1 MKPIAHLLAAL
12 SLLSAVGLA
21 GAADPAP
28 APAPAK
34 PAAGSAASK
43 FAAAANAAAGN
54 QADSGKD
61 ANVLSTNVIGSQEA
75 PTVLNVV
82 PWKDK
87 EVKLEKKS
95 PTTSI
100 LNQVL
105 QPLDRDVLK
114 REVQYFRS
122 LQEQQPQ

>member
-1 MKPIAHLLAAL
+1 MNRLARMATVLAAL
-12 SLLSAVGLA
+12 LAVPA
-21 GAADPAP
+21 WAADPQP
-28 APAPAK
+28 AAK
-34 PAAGSAASK
+34 PGSNGK
-43 FAAAANAAAGN
+43 
-54 QADSGKD
+54 AD
-61 ANVLSTNVIGSQEA
+61 ALSTNVIGSQEA

-105 QPLDRDVLK
+105 QPLDRDVLR

-122 LQEQQPQ
+122 LQENKTN